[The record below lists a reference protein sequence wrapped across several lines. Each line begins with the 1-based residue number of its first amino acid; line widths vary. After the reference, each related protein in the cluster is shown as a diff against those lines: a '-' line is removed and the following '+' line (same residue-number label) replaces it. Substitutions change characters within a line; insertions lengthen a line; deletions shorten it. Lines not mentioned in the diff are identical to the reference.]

1 MTKQEPA
8 NSNLGPKGPS
18 REIELDMARNF
29 QFQCSTPDI
38 HSSNKVAM
46 PKPSYAPPSYED

>member
-1 MTKQEPA
+1 MTKQESA
-8 NSNLGPKGPS
+8 NSNLEPKKPS

-29 QFQCSTPDI
+29 QFQCSAPDI